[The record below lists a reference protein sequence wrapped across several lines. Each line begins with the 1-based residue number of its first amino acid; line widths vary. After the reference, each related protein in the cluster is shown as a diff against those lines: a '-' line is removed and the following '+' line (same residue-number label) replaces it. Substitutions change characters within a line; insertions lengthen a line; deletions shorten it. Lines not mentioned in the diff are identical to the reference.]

1 MKELI
6 SLAAETHSQK
16 ELVLFLREYFSKQP
30 DDFYKWCKNQAE
42 TNINITTTYNDTQR
56 MNIPS
61 VIVEDVTGNL
71 YNRVIGQEMITE
83 VREKKEINGEMRN
96 VVTGYNLHGVY
107 SLNCTISILDYNT
120 SSRRRLT
127 DLVGSALRHVG
138 TRVLK
143 KRNIEITGVD
153 LQGTRYKPI
162 GTQQLQVEQIKVSF
176 MTNWN
181 VKVADF
187 DRIEQILIEE
197 IKVDATVEKYTDE
210 NGKTVDRTV
219 LIPPPNNK

>member
-30 DDFYKWCKNQAE
+30 EDFYKWSKNQAE

-83 VREKKEINGEMRN
+83 VREKKEINGEKRN

-107 SLNCTISILDYNT
+107 SLTCNISIIDYNT

-127 DLVGSALRHVG
+127 DLVGSAIRHVG

-143 KRNIEITGVD
+143 KRNIEITGVE

-181 VKVADF
+181 IKVSDF
-187 DRIEQILIEE
+187 ASIGQILIEE

>member
-107 SLNCTISILDYNT
+107 SLNCNISILDYNT

-127 DLVGSALRHVG
+127 DLVGSAIRHVG

-143 KRNIEITGVD
+143 KRNIEITGVE

-181 VKVADF
+181 IKVSDF

-219 LIPPPNNK
+219 LIPTPKNK

>member
-6 SLAAETHSQK
+6 SLAAETHSQQ
-16 ELVLFLREYFSKQP
+16 ELVRFLREYFAKQP
-30 DDFYKWCKNQAE
+30 EDFYKWTKNQAD

-83 VREKKEINGEMRN
+83 IREDKEINGEIRN
-96 VVTGYNLHGVY
+96 VVTGYNIHGVY
-107 SLNCTISILDYNT
+107 SLNCIISVYDYNT
-120 SSRRRLT
+120 SSRRRVT
-127 DLVGSALRHVG
+127 DLVGSALRHIG

-143 KRNIEITGVD
+143 KRNIEIVGVD

-176 MTNWN
+176 VTNWN
-181 VKVADF
+181 IKITDF
-187 DRIEQILIEE
+187 DRIEKILIEE
-197 IKVDATVEKYTDE
+197 IKMNGIVEKDP
-210 NGKTVDRTV
+210 VDPSKNRTIT
-219 LIPPPNNK
+219 IPSK